1 MTNSHLIATDTI
13 TFSKVED
20 KPENSPHKKLTII
33 LVCSIILIMGLIVNR
48 RIYKILSRR
57 SSAAA
62 MDRLL
67 KFNYVISLT
76 LHPIILGY
84 YMAFQL
90 VSPVSDY
97 IGVVGCVI
105 SVHFIDVFTRFYS
118 FTFPIAV
125 ALLRYL
131 FVVKHTM
138 VKARG
143 WLVKKLE
150 NKNIKII
157 S

>member
-1 MTNSHLIATDTI
+1 MMNHSSLIAADPIFFT
-13 TFSKVED
+13 KVED
-20 KPENSPHKKLTII
+20 KPENNLQKKITII
-33 LVCSIILIMGLIVNR
+33 LVCSLILIMGLIINS
-48 RIYKILSRR
+48 RIYKILSKR

-67 KFNYVISLT
+67 KFNYVISLA
-76 LHPIILGY
+76 LHPVILGY
-84 YMAFQL
+84 YMTFQI

-97 IGVVGCVI
+97 IGVVGCAL
-105 SVHFIDVFTRFYS
+105 SVHFIDVFTRFYG

-131 FVVKHTM
+131 FVVKHTL

-143 WLVKKLE
+143 LLFP
-150 NKNIKII
+150 
-157 S
+157 